1 MLYRTDG
8 NKSLT
13 ASTNVSLTL
22 ATQEAVERKL
32 EMRVDALEDT
42 RGTESGQIHRGRKQN
57 DGSQQEEGGASAFNG
72 QSFSSAR

>member
-1 MLYRTDG
+1 MDPEDG
-8 NKSLT
+8 KPSKISQLQKDKYCMIP
-13 ASTNVSLTL
+13 L
-22 ATQEAVERKL
+22 
-32 EMRVDALEDT
+32 T